1 MQQSPPPC
9 LVLRH
14 GIWSIPNI
22 LCAEI
27 IPTSIHD
34 LCIAICAL
42 TFWIGDI
49 IITYAFLVMLSSV
62 RFAGIFEIHVVGCI
76 VPGYLFT

>member
-1 MQQSPPPC
+1 MAFG
-9 LVLRH
+9 VT
-14 GIWSIPNI
+14 PNI

-27 IPTSIHD
+27 IPTSIHG

-42 TFWIGDI
+42 TFWIGAI
-49 IITYAFLVMLSSV
+49 IITYAFPVMFSSV
-62 RFAGIFEIHVVGCI
+62 GFAGIFGIYVVGCI